1 MVKLDAFLDR
11 YLERFEQAAVVR
23 RFWQAWNGKG
33 DIAAAWPDFAAQR
46 QAIEQHGKAWVS
58 RIDQTGDLADNLV
71 CFVRGSEPVPH
82 RRRCKTA
89 KIRVTQD
96 RNFKMGIV
104 TAGELNPGNV
114 VMVDK
119 SPLVVM
125 KKSITRSGR
134 NAAICKLR
142 LRNLMT
148 GGNTET
154 VVKSEEKMEMV
165 VLEKKECTYSYYA
178 APNHV
183 FVDSEFNQYEI
194 DAETIPDLEKYLVP
208 EMSDVCEVTFFEG
221 RPISVVLPKVIV
233 REVEYTEPA
242 ARGDTSGKITKAA
255 ILKGTKHE
263 LQVSAFVEIGDMIE
277 IDTTTDEFR
286 GRCK

>member
-1 MVKLDAFLDR
+1 
-11 YLERFEQAAVVR
+11 
-23 RFWQAWNGKG
+23 
-33 DIAAAWPDFAAQR
+33 
-46 QAIEQHGKAWVS
+46 
-58 RIDQTGDLADNLV
+58 
-71 CFVRGSEPVPH
+71 
-82 RRRCKTA
+82 
-89 KIRVTQD
+89 
-96 RNFKMGIV
+96 MGIV

-125 KKSITRSGR
+125 KKAITRSGR

-165 VLEKKECTYSYYA
+165 VLEKKDCSYSYYA

-194 DAETIPDLEKYLVP
+194 DAETIPDLVKYLVP
-208 EMSDVCEVTFFEG
+208 EMSEVCEVTFYDG

-286 GRCK
+286 GRSK

>member
-1 MVKLDAFLDR
+1 
-11 YLERFEQAAVVR
+11 
-23 RFWQAWNGKG
+23 
-33 DIAAAWPDFAAQR
+33 
-46 QAIEQHGKAWVS
+46 
-58 RIDQTGDLADNLV
+58 
-71 CFVRGSEPVPH
+71 
-82 RRRCKTA
+82 
-89 KIRVTQD
+89 
-96 RNFKMGIV
+96 MGIV

-114 VMVDK
+114 VMVEK
-119 SPLVVM
+119 SPLVVI

-148 GGNTET
+148 GSNIET

-165 VLEKKECTYSYYA
+165 VQEKKECSYSYYS

-183 FVDSEFNQYEI
+183 FVDAEFNQYEI
-194 DAETIPDLEKYLVP
+194 DAETIPDLVKYLIP
-208 EMSDVCEVTFFEG
+208 EMSEACEVTFYEG
-221 RPISVVLPKVIV
+221 RPISVVLPRVIV

>member
-1 MVKLDAFLDR
+1 
-11 YLERFEQAAVVR
+11 
-23 RFWQAWNGKG
+23 
-33 DIAAAWPDFAAQR
+33 
-46 QAIEQHGKAWVS
+46 
-58 RIDQTGDLADNLV
+58 
-71 CFVRGSEPVPH
+71 
-82 RRRCKTA
+82 
-89 KIRVTQD
+89 
-96 RNFKMGIV
+96 MGIV

-114 VMVDK
+114 VMVEK

-148 GGNTET
+148 GGNIET

-165 VLEKKECTYSYYA
+165 VLEKKECSYSYYA

-194 DAETIPDLEKYLVP
+194 DAETISDLEKFLIP
-208 EMSDVCEVTFFEG
+208 DMSETCEVTFFEG

-255 ILKGTKHE
+255 ILSGTKHE
-263 LQVSAFVEIGDMIE
+263 LQVSAFVEIGDKIE
-277 IDTTTDEFR
+277 IDSETGEFR
-286 GRCK
+286 RRCS

>member
-1 MVKLDAFLDR
+1 
-11 YLERFEQAAVVR
+11 
-23 RFWQAWNGKG
+23 
-33 DIAAAWPDFAAQR
+33 
-46 QAIEQHGKAWVS
+46 
-58 RIDQTGDLADNLV
+58 
-71 CFVRGSEPVPH
+71 
-82 RRRCKTA
+82 
-89 KIRVTQD
+89 
-96 RNFKMGIV
+96 MGIV

-114 VMVDK
+114 VMVEK

-148 GGNTET
+148 GGNTEA
-154 VVKSEEKMEMV
+154 VVKSEDKMETV
-165 VLEKKECTYSYYA
+165 VLDRKECSYSYYA

-194 DAETIPDLEKYLVP
+194 DAETIPDLGRYLIP
-208 EMSDVCEVTFFEG
+208 EMSEVCEVTFYEG

-263 LQVSAFVEIGDMIE
+263 LQVSAFINIGDKIE
-277 IDTTTDEFR
+277 IDTETHEFR
-286 GRCK
+286 RRSA

>member
-1 MVKLDAFLDR
+1 MLVHAKRIGSPAADR
-11 YLERFEQAAVVR
+11 
-23 RFWQAWNGKG
+23 
-33 DIAAAWPDFAAQR
+33 QR
-46 QAIEQHGKAWVS
+46 QE
-58 RIDQTGDLADNLV
+58 
-71 CFVRGSEPVPH
+71 SE
-82 RRRCKTA
+82 
-89 KIRVTQD
+89 QD
-96 RNFKMGIV
+96 RNFPMGIV
-104 TAGELNPGNV
+104 SAGELNPGNV
-114 VMVDK
+114 VMVEK
-119 SPLVVM
+119 TPLVVM
-125 KKSITRSGR
+125 KKAITRSGR

-148 GGNTET
+148 GNNTET

-165 VLEKKECTYSYYA
+165 VLEKKECSYSYYA

-194 DAETIPDLEKYLVP
+194 DAETIPELEKYLVP
-208 EMSDVCEVTFFEG
+208 EMGETCEVTFFEG

-263 LQVSAFVEIGDMIE
+263 LQVSAFIEIGDKIE